1 MKRIGLVVI
10 LLLLVLAYV
19 AGYWPYHKK
28 VVEMQKASVW
38 FDTRVW
44 QLESSLRL
52 YRLQSQLVT
61 LVQETEKKN
70 YANAAELSTKFF
82 NTLSGAVPLAASPAP
97 RASLQTILNQR
108 DAVTA
113 ALAKGD
119 PAALDLLKQMLATLT
134 QSIPADGPPPMP
146 KS

>member
-10 LLLLVLAYV
+10 LLLLAFV
-19 AGYWPYHKK
+19 AGYWPQHKK
-28 VVEMQKASVW
+28 VVEAQKASVW
-38 FDTRVW
+38 FDTRTW

-52 YRLQSQLVT
+52 YRLQSQLIT

-82 NTLSGAVPLAASPAP
+82 NTLNSDVPLAASPDP

-113 ALAKGD
+113 TLAKGD
-119 PAALDLLKQMLATLT
+119 PAALDLLKQMLATLS
-134 QSIPADGPPPMP
+134 QSIAQADALAPTP